1 MVNPQCWNESQ
12 RILSVLASLSYR
24 SGNLQDYLGTIAHG
38 VSQLIASDWSVV
50 TLCDDNHER
59 VLASTLDLGDEE
71 PVYILHGTITHAVVQ
86 RGQTLWVED
95 ARRHPELGEPPEGYL
110 AYLGVPLCTPQ
121 GKILGTICSF
131 NIHPRHYSNAEVQI
145 VELFAERAATAI
157 DNYRLYQIQQ
167 EFNTLLEAEIQA
179 RTAELEAA
187 QAQLLEQARLVA
199 IGEFAAMIVHE
210 LRNPLTTIKMGLNYF
225 CKLNLPEGS
234 QERLALALEESK
246 RLEMLLSEILLYAK
260 PQILQQEW
268 FDISALGLELTSVLE
283 DLPETAHKPIM
294 WTIPSQ
300 PIMLMGD
307 RDKLKQ
313 VFFNLIQNACEA
325 GLPHHPITC
334 QLKTE
339 PDGWIT
345 VSIHNRGNSIPLE
358 DIPKLTQPFYSQKPG
373 GTGLGLAIVDRIIAA
388 HRGQLK
394 ISSSAKTGTTVIV
407 TLPWQPNS

>member
-1 MVNPQCWNESQ
+1 M
-12 RILSVLASLSYR
+12 ASLSYR
-24 SGNLQDYLGTIAHG
+24 SGNLQDYLQAIAHG

-50 TLCDDNHER
+50 TLCDDDHER

-71 PVYILHGTITHAVVQ
+71 PIYILHGTITHRVVQ
-86 RGQTLWVED
+86 LGQALWVED
-95 ARRHPELGEPPEGYL
+95 VRHYPDFGEPPEGYL

-131 NIHPRHYSNAEVQI
+131 NMQPRQYRNEEIQI

-157 DNYRLYQIQQ
+157 DNYALYQIQQ
-167 EFNTLLEAEIQA
+167 EFNSRLEAEIKT
-179 RTAELEAA
+179 RTTQLEAA

-225 CKLNLPEGS
+225 CKLTLPPSS
-234 QERLALALEESK
+234 QERLTLALEESK

-260 PQILQQEW
+260 PQILNQEP
-268 FDISALGLELTSVLE
+268 FDMSALGLELTHILE
-283 DLPETAHKPIM
+283 DLPETEDKPILWKM
-294 WTIPSQ
+294 PPQ
-300 PIMLMGD
+300 PVIITGD

-325 GLPHHPITC
+325 GTPYQPITC
-334 QLKTE
+334 QLQTDRE
-339 PDGWIT
+339 GWIR
-345 VSIHNRGNSIPLE
+345 VSIHNVGSPIPPE
-358 DIPKLTQPFYSQKPG
+358 DIPKLTQPFYSRKPG

-388 HRGQLK
+388 HRGQLT
-394 ISSSAKTGTTVIV
+394 ISSSEEEGTTVLV
-407 TLPWQPNS
+407 TLPWESTPVK